1 MAAEFDG
8 WAIARQRIAKEARQ
22 RTGKL
27 DLRGLGP
34 VQLAKVCRCLSRRP
48 SRM

>member
-8 WAIARQRIAKEARQ
+8 WAVARDRIAKEARE

-27 DLRGLGP
+27 YLRGLRP
-34 VQLAKVCRCLSRRP
+34 VQLAKVCGCLSRRP